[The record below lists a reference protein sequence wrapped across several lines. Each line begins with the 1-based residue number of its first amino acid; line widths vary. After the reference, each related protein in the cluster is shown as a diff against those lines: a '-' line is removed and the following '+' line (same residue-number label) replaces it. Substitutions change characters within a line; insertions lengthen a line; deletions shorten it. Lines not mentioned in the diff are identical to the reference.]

1 MDPIGLTNE
10 QKVRVRANPTTA
22 SGAPAPIDGALGATL
37 DDPSTG
43 TVEPGVD
50 NLELV
55 IRPAPGFLGT
65 ITGRIA
71 ADADLGSGV
80 VELADTFT
88 LNVTSAMAVNL
99 GLSAVVEPA

>member
-22 SGAPAPIDGALGATL
+22 NGAPAPIDGALGATL
-37 DDPSTG
+37 DDPASG
-43 TVEPGVD
+43 TVEPGND
-50 NLELV
+50 SLELV
-55 IRPAPGFLGT
+55 IRPAAGFLGS
-65 ITGRIA
+65 ITGKIS
-71 ADADLGSGV
+71 ADADMGDGI

-99 GLSAVVEPA
+99 GLSASVEPA